1 MKVSLRVI
9 LGVSF
14 LIGALLFFYR
24 GENHYALIF
33 LLVGVLYLY
42 KGLSWELNLVISF
55 CISRIEWIS
64 LFSDI
69 NVTIFFFS
77 KTIDWFY
84 SLFIAKKRKE
94 EKASLNM
101 IDHILSFFVSNK
113 KALAII
119 FMIIC
124 LAVIYPGMFKFLYV
138 EGRDFG
144 RSLVNSILS

>member
-9 LGVSF
+9 LGVCF

-33 LLVGVLYLY
+33 LLVGALYLY

-55 CISRIEWIS
+55 RISRIEWIS
-64 LFSDI
+64 LLSDI
-69 NVTIFFFS
+69 YVTIFFFS
-77 KTIDWFY
+77 KVLEWCY
-84 SLFIAKKRKE
+84 SLFIAKKG
-94 EKASLNM
+94 EKAYLNM
-101 IDHILSFFVSNK
+101 IGYIFSFFVSHK
-113 KALAII
+113 KALVII